1 LTPLHSN
8 FIVLN
13 SINCLLFTTFAL
25 HFFKNTALIT
35 IQGITLR
42 FGGRTLFENVTFLI
56 NREDRIGLTGKNGAG
71 KSTLL
76 KILSGNIR
84 PESGSLAMPREC
96 RIAILT
102 QDIEHKTKGTVV
114 EEARNAFKEL
124 LDIQA
129 KIDNITNQLETRTDY
144 ESDAYMKLIE
154 DLGDLQNHH
163 NILDSDNIEEEIE
176 RILKGLGFER
186 KDFEKQ
192 MSELS
197 GGWQMRVELAK
208 ILLQKP
214 DLILL
219 DEPTNHLDIESI
231 LWLESFLKEYDGA
244 VILVSHDR
252 AFLDAV
258 TNRTIE
264 VTLGKVED
272 YKANYSKYLE
282 LRKERKVQVENAYK
296 NQQEQIKQIERNI
309 DKFRAKANKASF
321 AQSLIK
327 QLDRMDRIELEDE
340 DNSKLNI
347 KFPKAIPSGKLI
359 CDVKEV
365 SKNYGQQQVIN
376 QFSFKVE
383 RGDRI
388 AFVGKNGMGK
398 STLAK
403 ILANDID
410 SYQGKVEWGHNVLKG
425 YFAQHQAVDLNNSK
439 TVFETIDEEAVG
451 DMRTA
456 VRSLLGAFLFSGED
470 VDKKVSVL
478 SGGERGRLAMCKLML
493 TPNNFLILDEPTNH
507 LDIRSKEVLKLA
519 LSNFDGTFI
528 VVSHDREFLQGLT
541 NKTYEFTNDGI
552 KEFLGTIDE
561 FLEKKKVDN
570 FRQFEKDKAP
580 KDKVLTPKVQ
590 INTVPVEDKK
600 LKDLEKKIEKL
611 EAEIKQWESKMA
623 TEDFLSKAADD
634 PNMYAPYN
642 KLKEQLDSCMA
653 EWETLI

>member
-1 LTPLHSN
+1 MVTVQN
-8 FIVLN
+8 
-13 SINCLLFTTFAL
+13 
-25 HFFKNTALIT
+25 
-35 IQGITLR
+35 ITLR
-42 FGGRTLFENVTFLI
+42 FGGRALFENVTFLI

-76 KILSGNIR
+76 KVLSGHIKG
-84 PESGSLAMPREC
+84 ETGSIAMPKDC

-102 QDIEHKTKGTVV
+102 QDIERKTKGTVI
-114 EEARNAFKEL
+114 EEARTAFKEIL
-124 LDIQA
+124 EIQKKLADI
-129 KIDNITNQLETRTDY
+129 THQLETRTDY

-154 DLGDLQNHH
+154 DMGDLQNHH
-163 NILDSDNIEEEIE
+163 NILDSDNIEEDIE
-176 RILKGLGFER
+176 RILKGLGFDR
-186 KDFEKQ
+186 KDMDKQ
-192 MSELS
+192 MAELS

-231 LWLESFLKEYDGA
+231 LWLESFLQEYDGA

-252 AFLDAV
+252 AFLDAI

-264 VTLGKVED
+264 VTLGRIED

-282 LRKERKVQVENAYK
+282 LRKERRVQVENAYK
-296 NQQEQIKQIERNI
+296 NQQEQIKQIQNNI
-309 DKFRAKANKASF
+309 DKFRAKENKASF

-327 QLDRMDRIELEDE
+327 QLDRMDKIELEDE

-347 KFPKAIPSGKLI
+347 KFPKSIASGKMI
-359 CDVKEV
+359 VQVKEV
-365 SKNYGQQQVIN
+365 SKSYGPQQVIN
-376 QFSFKVE
+376 KFSFNVE

-410 SYQGKVEWGHNVLKG
+410 NYQGTVEWGHNIIKG
-425 YFAQHQAVDLNNSK
+425 YFAQNQEAELNNSK

-507 LDIRSKEVLKLA
+507 LDIRSKEVLKEA
-519 LSNFDGTFI
+519 LNKFDGTFI
-528 VVSHDREFLQGLT
+528 IVSHDREFLQGLT
-541 NKTYEFTNDGI
+541 NKTYEFTGDGI
-552 KEFLGTIDE
+552 KEFLGTVDE
-561 FLEKKKVDN
+561 FLEKKKVDG
-570 FRQFEKDKAP
+570 FRQFEQDKKPVELVTSQKSQIVSSEKKAE
-580 KDKVLTPKVQ
+580 PKVD
-590 INTVPVEDKK
+590 NK
-600 LKDLEKKIEKL
+600 LKEIEKKIEKL
-611 EAEIKQWESKMA
+611 EAEIKTWEAKMT
-623 TEDFLSKAADD
+623 TEDFLNKAAVDNTAYD
-634 PNMYAPYN
+634 AYN
-642 KLKEQLDSCMA
+642 KLKTQLEGLMT
-653 EWETLI
+653 EWEAMV

>member
-1 LTPLHSN
+1 MIAVQN
-8 FIVLN
+8 
-13 SINCLLFTTFAL
+13 
-25 HFFKNTALIT
+25 
-35 IQGITLR
+35 ITLR

-76 KILSGNIR
+76 KILSGHTKG
-84 PESGSLAMPREC
+84 ESGSLAMPKDC

-102 QDIEHKTKGTVV
+102 QDIERKVKGTVV
-114 EEARNAFKEL
+114 DEARTAFKEIL
-124 LDIQA
+124 EIQVKLKDIMH
-129 KIDNITNQLETRTDY
+129 QLETRTDY

-154 DLGDLQNHH
+154 DMGDLQNHH
-163 NILDSDNIEEEIE
+163 NILDSENIEEEIE

-186 KDFEKQ
+186 KAFSKQ

-231 LWLESFLKEYDGA
+231 LWLESYLQEYDGA

-252 AFLDAV
+252 AFLDAI

-264 VTLGKVED
+264 VTLGKIED
-272 YKANYSKYLE
+272 YKAPYSKYLE
-282 LRKERKVQVENAYK
+282 LRKERRVQVENAYK

-309 DKFRAKANKASF
+309 DRFRAQATKASF

-327 QLDRMDRIELEDE
+327 QLDRMERIELEDE

-347 KFPKAIPSGKLI
+347 KFPKAHPSGKLI
-359 CDVKEV
+359 CDVKNV
-365 SKNYGQQQVIN
+365 SKNYGQQQVIDG
-376 QFSFKVE
+376 FSFKVE
-383 RGDRI
+383 REDRI

-410 SYQGKVEWGHNVLKG
+410 NYDGVVEWGHNVTKG
-425 YFAQHQAVDLNNSK
+425 YFAQNQEAELNNSK

-451 DMRTA
+451 DMRPA
-456 VRSLLGAFLFSGED
+456 VRSLLGAFLFSGQD

-493 TPNNFLILDEPTNH
+493 TANNFLILDEPTNH
-507 LDIRSKEVLKLA
+507 LDIKSKEVLKLA
-519 LSNFDGTFI
+519 LQNYEGTFI
-528 VVSHDREFLQGLT
+528 IVSHDREFLQGLT
-541 NKTYEFTNDGI
+541 NKTYEFTNHGI
-552 KEFLGTIDE
+552 KEFLGTVDE
-561 FLEKKKVDN
+561 FLEKKKVDG
-570 FRQFEKDKAP
+570 FRQFEQDKIPANKEQLTTNNSNPSVKP
-580 KDKVLTPKVQ
+580 KPEPKLDNKVKE
-590 INTVPVEDKK
+590 I
-600 LKDLEKKIEKL
+600 EKKIEKL
-611 EAEIKQWESKMA
+611 EAEIKKWEAKMA
-623 TEDFLSKAADD
+623 TEEFLEKANTD
-634 PNMYAPYN
+634 PSLYESYD
-642 KLKEQLDSCMA
+642 KLKSELTAAIA
-653 EWETLI
+653 EWEILI

>member
-1 LTPLHSN
+1 M
-8 FIVLN
+8 
-13 SINCLLFTTFAL
+13 
-25 HFFKNTALIT
+25 IT
-35 IQGITLR
+35 VQNVTLR

-76 KILSGNIR
+76 KVLSGDIK
-84 PESGSLAMPREC
+84 PETGNMAMPREC

-102 QDIEHKTKGTVV
+102 QDIERKVIGSVV
-114 EEARNAFKEL
+114 EEARSAFKEL
-124 LDIQA
+124 MEINEKLKDI
-129 KIDNITNQLETRTDY
+129 THQLETRTDY
-144 ESDAYMKLIE
+144 ESDEYMKLIE
-154 DLGDLQNHH
+154 DMGDLQNHQNMLH
-163 NILDSDNIEEEIE
+163 SDNIEEEIE
-176 RILKGLGFER
+176 RILSGLGFER
-186 KDFEKQ
+186 RDFEKQ
-192 MSELS
+192 MKELS

-231 LWLESFLKEYDGA
+231 LWLESFLKDYDGA
-244 VILVSHDR
+244 VILVSHDK

-264 VTLGKVED
+264 VTLGKIED
-272 YKANYSKYLE
+272 YKASYSKYLE
-282 LRKERKVQVENAYK
+282 LRKERRVQVENAYK

-309 DKFRAKANKASF
+309 DRFRAQATKASF

-327 QLDRMDRIELEDE
+327 QLERMERIELEDE

-347 KFPKAIPSGKLI
+347 RFPKAIQPGKMI
-359 CDVKEV
+359 VSVDNV
-365 SKNYGQQQVIN
+365 SKNYGQQEVIKG
-376 QFSFKVE
+376 FSFKVE
-383 RGDRI
+383 RGDKI

-403 ILANDID
+403 IMANDID
-410 SYQGKVEWGHNVLKG
+410 SYDGTVGWGHNVMKG
-425 YFAQHQAVDLNNSK
+425 YFAQNQEAELNNKK

-470 VDKKVSVL
+470 VEKKVSVL

-493 TPNNFLILDEPTNH
+493 TANNFLILDEPTNH
-507 LDIRSKEVLKLA
+507 LDIRSKEVLKKA
-519 LSNFDGTFI
+519 LLDYEGTFI

-541 NKTYEFTNDGI
+541 NKTYEFKGDGI

-561 FLEKKKVDN
+561 FLEKKKVDG
-570 FRQFEKDKAP
+570 FRQFEQEKTGANQTGSSNNEKVNAQP
-580 KDKVLTPKVQ
+580 KKEVISESSASLA
-590 INTVPVEDKK
+590 II
-600 LKDLEKKIEKL
+600 EKKIEKL
-611 EAEIKQWESKMA
+611 ETEIKAYETKMA
-623 TEDFLSKAADD
+623 TPAFLEKASKDSSEYD
-634 PNMYAPYN
+634 LYN
-642 KLKEQLDSCMA
+642 KLKNQLSDLMS
-653 EWETLI
+653 EWEAML

>member
-1 LTPLHSN
+1 MISVQN
-8 FIVLN
+8 
-13 SINCLLFTTFAL
+13 
-25 HFFKNTALIT
+25 
-35 IQGITLR
+35 ITLR

-76 KILSGNIR
+76 KILSGSMKA
-84 PESGSLAMPREC
+84 ESGSIATPREC

-102 QDIEHKTKGTVV
+102 QDIERVTKGTVV

-124 LDIQA
+124 LAIRQKLADI
-129 KIDNITNQLETRTDY
+129 THQLETRTDY
-144 ESDAYMKLIE
+144 ESDEYMKLIE
-154 DLGDLQNHH
+154 DLGDLQNRQ

-176 RILKGLGFER
+176 RILKGLGFDR
-186 KDFEKQ
+186 KDMQKN
-192 MSELS
+192 MAELS

-231 LWLESFLKEYDGA
+231 LWLENFLKEYDGA

-252 AFLDAV
+252 AFLDAI

-264 VTLGKVED
+264 VTLGKIED

-282 LRKERKVQVENAYK
+282 LRKERRVQIENAYK

-309 DKFRAKANKASF
+309 DRFRAQATKASF

-327 QLDRMDRIELEDE
+327 QLERMERIELEDE

-347 KFPKAIPSGKLI
+347 KFPKSIPSGVLI
-359 CDVKEV
+359 CDVQNV
-365 SKNYGQQQVIN
+365 SKNYGEQQVIN
-376 QFSFKVE
+376 HFSFKVE

-410 SYQGKVEWGHNVLKG
+410 NYQGKVDWGHNIIKG
-425 YFAQHQAVDLNNSK
+425 YFAQNQEAELNNSK

-451 DMRTA
+451 DMRPA
-456 VRSLLGAFLFSGED
+456 VRSLLGAFLFSGQD

-507 LDIRSKEVLKLA
+507 LDIKSKEMLKQA
-519 LSNFDGTFI
+519 LQNYDGTFI
-528 VVSHDREFLQGLT
+528 IVSHDREFLQGLT
-541 NKTYEFTNDGI
+541 NKTYEFTNNGI

-561 FLEKKKVDN
+561 FLEKKKVDG
-570 FRQFEKDKAP
+570 FRQFEQDKQIASGQKFESSAQKSGISSQKAEP
-580 KDKVLTPKVQ
+580 AAKVDNKVKE
-590 INTVPVEDKK
+590 I
-600 LKDLEKKIEKL
+600 EKKIGKL
-611 EAEIKQWESKMA
+611 EAEIKSWEAKMA
-623 TEDFLSKAADD
+623 TEEFLEKAANESSAYDE
-634 PNMYAPYN
+634 YN
-642 KLKEQLDSCMA
+642 KLKAELEKYMA
-653 EWETLI
+653 EWAAII

>member
-1 LTPLHSN
+1 
-8 FIVLN
+8 
-13 SINCLLFTTFAL
+13 
-25 HFFKNTALIT
+25 LIT

-258 TNRTIE
+258 TNSTIE

>member
-1 LTPLHSN
+1 M
-8 FIVLN
+8 
-13 SINCLLFTTFAL
+13 
-25 HFFKNTALIT
+25 IT
-35 IQGITLR
+35 VQNITLR

-76 KILSGNIR
+76 KILSGNMKA
-84 PESGSLAMPREC
+84 ESGSIATPRDC

-102 QDIEHKTKGTVV
+102 QDIERITKGTVI
-114 EEARNAFKEL
+114 EEARNAFKEIL
-124 LDIQA
+124 EIQKKLADI
-129 KIDNITNQLETRTDY
+129 TYQLETRTDY

-176 RILKGLGFER
+176 RILKGLGFDR
-186 KDFEKQ
+186 KDMHKN
-192 MSELS
+192 MAELS

-231 LWLESFLKEYDGA
+231 LWLEQFLKEYDGA

-252 AFLDAV
+252 AFLDAI

-264 VTLGKVED
+264 VTLGKIED

-282 LRKERKVQVENAYK
+282 LRKERRVQVENAYK

-309 DKFRAKANKASF
+309 DRFRAQATKASF

-327 QLDRMDRIELEDE
+327 QLDRMERIELEDE

-347 KFPKAIPSGKLI
+347 KFPKSISSGVLI
-359 CDVKEV
+359 CDVQNV
-365 SKNYGQQQVIN
+365 SKNYGEQQVIN
-376 QFSFKVE
+376 EFSFKVE

-410 SYQGKVEWGHNVLKG
+410 NYQGKVDWGHNIVKG
-425 YFAQHQAVDLNNSK
+425 YFAQNQEAELNNSK

-456 VRSLLGAFLFSGED
+456 VRSLLGAFLFSGQD

-478 SGGERGRLAMCKLML
+478 SGGERGRLALCKLML

-507 LDIRSKEVLKLA
+507 LDIKSKEVLKQA
-519 LSNFDGTFI
+519 LQNFDGTFI

-541 NKTYEFTNDGI
+541 NKTYEFTNNGI

-561 FLEKKKVDN
+561 FLEKKKVDG
-570 FRQFEKDKAP
+570 FRQFEQDKQIASGQSQVVSGQ
-580 KDKVLTPKVQ
+580 KSMDSNQKTDTSVKVDNKVKE
-590 INTVPVEDKK
+590 I
-600 LKDLEKKIEKL
+600 EKKIEKL
-611 EAEIKQWESKMA
+611 EAEIKKWEVKMA
-623 TEDFLSKAADD
+623 TEEFLVKAANDSSAYD
-634 PNMYAPYN
+634 AYN
-642 KLKEQLDSCMA
+642 KLKADLDVVMS
-653 EWETLI
+653 EWEALV

>member
-1 LTPLHSN
+1 MISVQN
-8 FIVLN
+8 
-13 SINCLLFTTFAL
+13 
-25 HFFKNTALIT
+25 
-35 IQGITLR
+35 ITLR

-76 KILSGNIR
+76 KILSGSLR
-84 PESGSLAMPREC
+84 AESGSIATPRDC

-102 QDIEHKTKGTVV
+102 QDIEKITKGTVV
-114 EEARNAFKEL
+114 EEARNAFKEIL
-124 LDIQA
+124 AIQKKIADI
-129 KIDNITNQLETRTDY
+129 THQLETRTDY

-154 DLGDLQNHH
+154 DLGDLQNHN
-163 NILDSDNIEEEIE
+163 NILESDNIEAEIE
-176 RILKGLGFER
+176 RILKGLGFDR
-186 KDFEKQ
+186 KDMNKN
-192 MSELS
+192 MAELS

-231 LWLESFLKEYDGA
+231 LWLENFLKEYDGA
-244 VILVSHDR
+244 VILVSHDK

-264 VTLGKVED
+264 VTLGRIED

-282 LRKERKVQVENAYK
+282 LRKERRVQVENAYK
-296 NQQEQIKQIERNI
+296 NQQEQIRQIERNI

-327 QLDRMDRIELEDE
+327 QLERMDKIELEDE

-347 KFPKAIPSGKLI
+347 KFPKSVPSGVLI

-365 SKNYGQQQVIN
+365 SKSYGAQQVIN
-376 QFSFKVE
+376 HFSFKVE

-410 SYQGKVEWGHNVLKG
+410 NYQGSVEWGHNIVKG
-425 YFAQHQAVDLNNSK
+425 YFAQNQEAELNNSK

-456 VRSLLGAFLFSGED
+456 VRALLGAFLFSGED

-507 LDIRSKEVLKLA
+507 LDIKSKEVLKQA
-519 LSNFDGTFI
+519 LEKFDGTFI

-541 NKTYEFTNDGI
+541 NKTYEFTNNGI

-561 FLEKKKVDN
+561 FLEKKKVDG
-570 FRQFEKDKAP
+570 FRQFEQDKIDSGQ
-580 KDKVLTPKVQ
+580 KLVVNGQSKVVTQKQESINKVDNGVKE
-590 INTVPVEDKK
+590 I
-600 LKDLEKKIEKL
+600 EKKIEKL
-611 EAEIKQWESKMA
+611 EGEIKKWEVKMA
-623 TEDFLSKAADD
+623 SEEFLEKAANDSSAYD
-634 PNMYAPYN
+634 AYN
-642 KLKEQLDSCMA
+642 KLKMDLGLAMS
-653 EWETLI
+653 EWEALV

>member
-1 LTPLHSN
+1 MVTVQN
-8 FIVLN
+8 
-13 SINCLLFTTFAL
+13 
-25 HFFKNTALIT
+25 
-35 IQGITLR
+35 ITLR
-42 FGGRTLFENVTFLI
+42 FGGRALFENVTFLI

-76 KILSGNIR
+76 KVLSGHIKG
-84 PESGSLAMPREC
+84 ETGSIAMPKDC

-102 QDIEHKTKGTVV
+102 QDIERKTKGTVI
-114 EEARNAFKEL
+114 EEARTAFKEIL
-124 LDIQA
+124 EIQKKLADI
-129 KIDNITNQLETRTDY
+129 THQLETRTDY

-154 DLGDLQNHH
+154 DMGDLQNHH
-163 NILDSDNIEEEIE
+163 NILDSDNIEEDIE
-176 RILKGLGFER
+176 RILKGLGFDR
-186 KDFEKQ
+186 KAMDKQ
-192 MSELS
+192 MAELS

-231 LWLESFLKEYDGA
+231 LWLESFLQEYDGA

-252 AFLDAV
+252 AFLDAI

-264 VTLGKVED
+264 VTLGRIED

-282 LRKERKVQVENAYK
+282 LRKERRVQVENAYK
-296 NQQEQIKQIERNI
+296 NQQEQIKQIQNNI

-327 QLDRMDRIELEDE
+327 QLDRMDKIELEDE

-347 KFPKAIPSGKLI
+347 KFPKSIASGKMI
-359 CDVKEV
+359 VQVKEV
-365 SKNYGQQQVIN
+365 SKSYGPQQVIN
-376 QFSFKVE
+376 KFSFNVE

-410 SYQGKVEWGHNVLKG
+410 NYQGTVEWGHNIIKG
-425 YFAQHQAVDLNNSK
+425 YFAQNQEAELNNSK

-507 LDIRSKEVLKLA
+507 LDIRSKEVLKEA
-519 LSNFDGTFI
+519 LNKFDGTFI
-528 VVSHDREFLQGLT
+528 IVSHDREFLQGLT
-541 NKTYEFTNDGI
+541 NKTYEFTGDGI
-552 KEFLGTIDE
+552 KEFLGTVDE
-561 FLEKKKVDN
+561 FLEKKKVDG
-570 FRQFEKDKAP
+570 FRQFEQDKKPAELVTSQKSQVVSP
-580 KDKVLTPKVQ
+580 ENKAEPKVD
-590 INTVPVEDKK
+590 NK
-600 LKDLEKKIEKL
+600 LKEIEKKIEKL
-611 EAEIKQWESKMA
+611 EAEIKTWEAKMT
-623 TEDFLSKAADD
+623 TEDFLNKAAVDNTAYD
-634 PNMYAPYN
+634 AYN
-642 KLKEQLDSCMA
+642 KLKTQLEGLMS
-653 EWETLI
+653 EWEAMV

>member
-1 LTPLHSN
+1 MVTVQN
-8 FIVLN
+8 
-13 SINCLLFTTFAL
+13 
-25 HFFKNTALIT
+25 
-35 IQGITLR
+35 ITLR
-42 FGGRTLFENVTFLI
+42 FGGRALFENVTFLI

-76 KILSGNIR
+76 KVLSGHIKG
-84 PESGSLAMPREC
+84 ETGSIAMPKDC

-102 QDIEHKTKGTVV
+102 QDIERKTKGTVI
-114 EEARNAFKEL
+114 EEARMAFKEIL
-124 LDIQA
+124 EIQKKLADI
-129 KIDNITNQLETRTDY
+129 THQLETRTDY

-154 DLGDLQNHH
+154 DMGDLQNHH
-163 NILDSDNIEEEIE
+163 NILDSDNIEEDIE
-176 RILKGLGFER
+176 RILKGLGFDR
-186 KDFEKQ
+186 KDMDKQ
-192 MSELS
+192 MAELS

-231 LWLESFLKEYDGA
+231 LWLESFLQEYDGA

-252 AFLDAV
+252 AFLDAI

-264 VTLGKVED
+264 VTLGRIED

-282 LRKERKVQVENAYK
+282 LRKERRVQVENAYK
-296 NQQEQIKQIERNI
+296 NQQEQIKQIQNNI

-327 QLDRMDRIELEDE
+327 QLDRMDKIELEDE

-347 KFPKAIPSGKLI
+347 KFPKSIASGKMI
-359 CDVKEV
+359 VQVKEV
-365 SKNYGQQQVIN
+365 SKSYGPQQVIN
-376 QFSFKVE
+376 KFSFNVE

-410 SYQGKVEWGHNVLKG
+410 NYQGTVEWGHNIIKG
-425 YFAQHQAVDLNNSK
+425 YFAQNQEAELNNSK

-507 LDIRSKEVLKLA
+507 LDIRSKEVLKEA
-519 LSNFDGTFI
+519 LNKFDGTFI
-528 VVSHDREFLQGLT
+528 IVSHDREFLQGLT
-541 NKTYEFTNDGI
+541 NKTYEFTGDGI
-552 KEFLGTIDE
+552 KEFLGTVDE
-561 FLEKKKVDN
+561 FLEKKKVDG
-570 FRQFEKDKAP
+570 FRQFE
-580 KDKVLTPKVQ
+580 Q
-590 INTVPVEDKK
+590 DKK
-600 LKDLEKKIEKL
+600 PIEIVTSQKSQIVSPEKKQEPKIDNKLKEVEKKIEKL
-611 EAEIKQWESKMA
+611 EAEIKTWEAKMT
-623 TEDFLSKAADD
+623 TEDFLNKAAADNTAYD
-634 PNMYAPYN
+634 AYN
-642 KLKEQLDSCMA
+642 KLKTQLEGLMT
-653 EWETLI
+653 EWEAMV

>member
-1 LTPLHSN
+1 M
-8 FIVLN
+8 VG
-13 SINCLLFTTFAL
+13 
-25 HFFKNTALIT
+25 
-35 IQGITLR
+35 IQNLTLR
-42 FGGRTLFENVTFLI
+42 FGGRALFENITFLI

-76 KILSGNIR
+76 KVLSGNIKA
-84 PESGSLAMPREC
+84 ESGSIVAPRDC

-102 QDIEHKTKGTVV
+102 QDIERKTKGTVV
-114 EEARNAFKEL
+114 EEARTAFKEIL
-124 LDIQA
+124 EIQKKLA
-129 KIDNITNQLETRTDY
+129 EVTHQLEIRTDY
-144 ESDAYMKLIE
+144 ESDEYMKLIE

-163 NILDSDNIEEEIE
+163 NILDSENIEEDIE
-176 RILKGLGFER
+176 RILRGLGFER
-186 KDFEKQ
+186 RDFEKQ
-192 MSELS
+192 MAELS

-231 LWLESFLKEYDGA
+231 LWLESFLQEYDGA

-252 AFLDAV
+252 AFLDAI

-264 VTLGKVED
+264 VTLGRIED

-282 LRKERKVQVENAYK
+282 LRKERRVQVENAYK
-296 NQQEQIKQIERNI
+296 NQQEQIKQIEKNI

-327 QLDRMDRIELEDE
+327 QLDRMDKIELEDE

-347 KFPKAIPSGKLI
+347 KFPKSIPSGKMI
-359 CDVKEV
+359 VDVKNV
-365 SKNYGQQQVIN
+365 SKNYGPQQVIN
-376 QFSFKVE
+376 EFSFKVE

-410 SYQGKVEWGHNVLKG
+410 NYQGAVEWGHNIIKG
-425 YFAQHQAVDLNNSK
+425 YFAQNQEAELNNSK

-493 TPNNFLILDEPTNH
+493 SPNNFLILDEPTNH
-507 LDIRSKEVLKLA
+507 LDIRSKEVLKEA
-519 LSNFDGTFI
+519 LNKFDGTFI
-528 VVSHDREFLQGLT
+528 IVSHDREFLQGLT
-541 NKTYEFTNDGI
+541 NKTYEFTGDGI
-552 KEFLGTIDE
+552 KEFLGTVDE
-561 FLEKKKVDN
+561 FLEKKKVDG
-570 FRQFEKDKAP
+570 FRQFE
-580 KDKVLTPKVQ
+580 Q
-590 INTVPVEDKK
+590 DKK
-600 LKDLEKKIEKL
+600 PVNYDQIKPNSFNTAGASKKPEQKSDNKLKEVEKKIEKL
-611 EAEIKQWESKMA
+611 ESELKKFEEKINTEAFMLEA
-623 TEDFLSKAADD
+623 TSNPSLYE
-634 PNMYAPYN
+634 PYN
-642 KLKEQLDSCMA
+642 KLKKELTACMEEWEQL
-653 EWETLI
+653 I

>member
-1 LTPLHSN
+1 MISVQN
-8 FIVLN
+8 
-13 SINCLLFTTFAL
+13 
-25 HFFKNTALIT
+25 
-35 IQGITLR
+35 ITLR

-76 KILSGNIR
+76 KILSGSLR
-84 PESGSLAMPREC
+84 AESGSIATPRDC

-102 QDIEHKTKGTVV
+102 QDIEKITKGTVV
-114 EEARNAFKEL
+114 EEARNAFKEIL
-124 LDIQA
+124 AIQKKIADI
-129 KIDNITNQLETRTDY
+129 THQLETRTDY

-154 DLGDLQNHH
+154 DLGDLQNHN
-163 NILDSDNIEEEIE
+163 NILESDNIEAEIE
-176 RILKGLGFER
+176 RILKGLGFDR
-186 KDFEKQ
+186 KDMNKN
-192 MSELS
+192 MAELS

-208 ILLQKP
+208 ILLQRP

-231 LWLESFLKEYDGA
+231 LWLENFLKEYDGA
-244 VILVSHDR
+244 VILVSHDK

-264 VTLGKVED
+264 VTLGRIED

-282 LRKERKVQVENAYK
+282 LRKERRVQVENAYK
-296 NQQEQIKQIERNI
+296 NQQEQIRQIERNI

-327 QLDRMDRIELEDE
+327 QLERMDKIELEDE

-347 KFPKAIPSGKLI
+347 KFPKSVPSGVLI

-365 SKNYGQQQVIN
+365 SKSYGAQQVIN
-376 QFSFKVE
+376 HFSFKVE

-410 SYQGKVEWGHNVLKG
+410 NYQGTVEWGHNIVKG
-425 YFAQHQAVDLNNSK
+425 YFAQNQEAELNNSK

-456 VRSLLGAFLFSGED
+456 VRALLGAFLFSGED

-507 LDIRSKEVLKLA
+507 LDIKSKEVLKQA
-519 LSNFDGTFI
+519 LEKFDGTFI

-541 NKTYEFTNDGI
+541 NKTYEFTNNGI

-561 FLEKKKVDN
+561 FLEKKKVDG
-570 FRQFEKDKAP
+570 FRQFEQDKIDSGQ
-580 KDKVLTPKVQ
+580 KLMVSGQTKFVTQKQESINKVDNGVKE
-590 INTVPVEDKK
+590 I
-600 LKDLEKKIEKL
+600 EKKIEKL
-611 EAEIKQWESKMA
+611 EGEIKKWEEKMA
-623 TEDFLSKAADD
+623 TEEFLEKAANDSSAYD
-634 PNMYAPYN
+634 AYN
-642 KLKEQLDSCMA
+642 KLKTDLELAMS
-653 EWETLI
+653 EWEALV

>member
-1 LTPLHSN
+1 MISVQN
-8 FIVLN
+8 
-13 SINCLLFTTFAL
+13 
-25 HFFKNTALIT
+25 
-35 IQGITLR
+35 ITLR

-76 KILSGNIR
+76 KILSGSLR
-84 PESGSLAMPREC
+84 AESGSIATPRDC

-102 QDIEHKTKGTVV
+102 QDIEKITKGTVV
-114 EEARNAFKEL
+114 EEARNAFKEIL
-124 LDIQA
+124 AIQKKIADI
-129 KIDNITNQLETRTDY
+129 THQLETRTDY

-154 DLGDLQNHH
+154 DLGDLQNHN
-163 NILDSDNIEEEIE
+163 NILESDNVEAEIE
-176 RILKGLGFER
+176 RILKGLGFDR
-186 KDFEKQ
+186 KD
-192 MSELS
+192 MSKYMAELS

-208 ILLQKP
+208 ILLQRP

-231 LWLESFLKEYDGA
+231 LWLENFLKEYDGA
-244 VILVSHDR
+244 VILVSHDK

-264 VTLGKVED
+264 VTLGRIED

-282 LRKERKVQVENAYK
+282 LRKERRVQVENAYK
-296 NQQEQIKQIERNI
+296 NQQEQIRQIERNI

-321 AQSLIK
+321 AQALIK
-327 QLDRMDRIELEDE
+327 QLERMDKIELEDE

-347 KFPKAIPSGKLI
+347 KFPKSVPSGVLI

-365 SKNYGQQQVIN
+365 SKSYGAQQVIN
-376 QFSFKVE
+376 HFSFKVE

-410 SYQGKVEWGHNVLKG
+410 NYQGSVEWGHNIVKG
-425 YFAQHQAVDLNNSK
+425 YFAQNQEAELNNSK

-456 VRSLLGAFLFSGED
+456 VRALLGAFLFSGED

-507 LDIRSKEVLKLA
+507 LDIKSKEVLKQA
-519 LSNFDGTFI
+519 LEKFDGTFI

-541 NKTYEFTNDGI
+541 NKTYEFTNNGI

-561 FLEKKKVDN
+561 FLEKKKVDG
-570 FRQFEKDKAP
+570 FRQFEQDKIDSGQ
-580 KDKVLTPKVQ
+580 KLMVSGQTKFVTQKQESINKVDNGVKE
-590 INTVPVEDKK
+590 I
-600 LKDLEKKIEKL
+600 EKKIEKL
-611 EAEIKQWESKMA
+611 EGEIKKWEEKMA
-623 TEDFLSKAADD
+623 TEEFLEKAANDSSAYD
-634 PNMYAPYN
+634 AYN
-642 KLKEQLDSCMA
+642 KLKTDLELAMS
-653 EWETLI
+653 EWEALV

>member
-1 LTPLHSN
+1 M
-8 FIVLN
+8 
-13 SINCLLFTTFAL
+13 
-25 HFFKNTALIT
+25 IT
-35 IQGITLR
+35 VQNITLR

-76 KILSGNIR
+76 KILSGQMKA
-84 PESGSLAMPREC
+84 ESGNLSMPKDC

-102 QDIEHKTKGTVV
+102 QDIERITKGTVV
-114 EEARNAFKEL
+114 EEARNAFKEIL
-124 LDIQA
+124 VVQA
-129 KIDNITNQLETRTDY
+129 KLADITHQLETRTDY

-154 DLGDLQNHH
+154 DMGDLQNHH
-163 NILDSDNIEEEIE
+163 NILDSDNIEEDIE

-186 KDFEKQ
+186 RDFDKQ

-231 LWLESFLKEYDGA
+231 LWLEQFLKEYDGA

-252 AFLDAV
+252 AFLDAI

-264 VTLGKVED
+264 VTLGKIED

-282 LRKERKVQVENAYK
+282 LRVERRVQIENAYK
-296 NQQEQIKQIERNI
+296 NQQAQIKQMEMNI

-327 QLDRMDRIELEDE
+327 QLDRMDKIELEDE
-340 DNSKLNI
+340 DNAKLNI
-347 KFPKAIPSGKLI
+347 KFPKSIASGVLI

-365 SKNYGQQQVIN
+365 SKNYGDQQVIN

-410 SYQGKVEWGHNVLKG
+410 NYKGQVDWGHNIIKG
-425 YFAQHQAVDLNNSK
+425 YFAQNQEEELNNSK

-456 VRSLLGAFLFSGED
+456 VRSLLGAFLFSGEN
-470 VDKKVSVL
+470 VEKKVSVL

-507 LDIRSKEVLKLA
+507 LDIKSKEVLKEA
-519 LSNFDGTFI
+519 LKKFDGTFI
-528 VVSHDREFLQGLT
+528 IVSHDREFLQGLT
-541 NKTYEFTNDGI
+541 NKTYEFTGDGI
-552 KEFLGTIDE
+552 KEFLGTVDE
-561 FLEKKKVDN
+561 FLEKKKVDG
-570 FRQFEKDKAP
+570 FRQFEQEKKPELVSNNKTQVASPAP
-580 KDKVLTPKVQ
+580 KVEPKVD
-590 INTVPVEDKK
+590 NK
-600 LKDLEKKIEKL
+600 LKEIEKKIEKL
-611 EAEIKQWESKMA
+611 EGEIKQWEVKMT
-623 TEDFLSKAADD
+623 TEDFLNKAATDNTAYD
-634 PNMYAPYN
+634 QYN
-642 KLKEQLDSCMA
+642 KLKSQLDRLMV
-653 EWETLI
+653 EWEAIV

>member
-1 LTPLHSN
+1 MISVQN
-8 FIVLN
+8 
-13 SINCLLFTTFAL
+13 
-25 HFFKNTALIT
+25 
-35 IQGITLR
+35 ITLR

-76 KILSGNIR
+76 KILSGSLR
-84 PESGSLAMPREC
+84 AESGSIATPRDC

-102 QDIEHKTKGTVV
+102 QDIEKITKGTVV
-114 EEARNAFKEL
+114 EEARNAFKEIL
-124 LDIQA
+124 AIQKKIADI
-129 KIDNITNQLETRTDY
+129 THQLETRTDY

-154 DLGDLQNHH
+154 DLGDLQNHN
-163 NILDSDNIEEEIE
+163 NILESDNIEAEIE
-176 RILKGLGFER
+176 RILKGLGFDR
-186 KDFEKQ
+186 KDMNKN
-192 MSELS
+192 MAELS

-208 ILLQKP
+208 ILLQRP

-231 LWLESFLKEYDGA
+231 LWLENFLKEYDGA
-244 VILVSHDR
+244 VILVSHDK

-264 VTLGKVED
+264 VTLGRIED

-282 LRKERKVQVENAYK
+282 LRKERRVQVENAYK
-296 NQQEQIKQIERNI
+296 NQQEQIRQIERNI

-327 QLDRMDRIELEDE
+327 QLERMDKIELEDE

-347 KFPKAIPSGKLI
+347 KFPKSVPSGVLI

-365 SKNYGQQQVIN
+365 SKSYGAQQVIN
-376 QFSFKVE
+376 HFSFKVE

-410 SYQGKVEWGHNVLKG
+410 NYQGTVEWGHNIVKG
-425 YFAQHQAVDLNNSK
+425 YFAQNQEAELNNSK

-456 VRSLLGAFLFSGED
+456 VRALLGAFLFSGED

-507 LDIRSKEVLKLA
+507 LDIKSKEVLKQA
-519 LSNFDGTFI
+519 LEKFDGTFI

-541 NKTYEFTNDGI
+541 NKTYEFTNNGI

-561 FLEKKKVDN
+561 FLEKKKVDG
-570 FRQFEKDKAP
+570 FRQFEQDKIDSGQ
-580 KDKVLTPKVQ
+580 KLVVNGQSKVVTQKQESINKVDNGVKE
-590 INTVPVEDKK
+590 I
-600 LKDLEKKIEKL
+600 EKKIEKL
-611 EAEIKQWESKMA
+611 EGEIKKWEVKMA
-623 TEDFLSKAADD
+623 SEEFLEKAANDSSAYD
-634 PNMYAPYN
+634 AYN
-642 KLKEQLDSCMA
+642 KLKMDLELAMS
-653 EWETLI
+653 EWEALV

>member
-1 LTPLHSN
+1 MN
-8 FIVLN
+8 Y
-13 SINCLLFTTFAL
+13 LLFTTFAL
-25 HFFKNTALIT
+25 LFMIT
-35 IQGITLR
+35 VQNITLR

-76 KILSGNIR
+76 KILSGNIKA
-84 PESGSLAMPREC
+84 ESGSIAMPREC

-102 QDIEHKTKGTVV
+102 QDIERITKGTVV
-114 EEARNAFKEL
+114 EEARNAFKEIL
-124 LDIQA
+124 AIQKKIEDI
-129 KIDNITNQLETRTDY
+129 THQLETRTDY
-144 ESDAYMKLIE
+144 ESDGYMKLIE

-163 NILDSDNIEEEIE
+163 NILDSDNLEEEIE

-186 KDFEKQ
+186 RDFDKN

-231 LWLESFLKEYDGA
+231 LWLEQFLQEYDGA

-252 AFLDAV
+252 AFLDTI

-264 VTLGKVED
+264 VTLGKIED

-282 LRKERKVQVENAYK
+282 LRKERRVQVENAYK

-327 QLDRMDRIELEDE
+327 QLDRMERIELEDE
-340 DNSKLNI
+340 DNAKLNI
-347 KFPKAIPSGKLI
+347 KFPKSIPSGVLI
-359 CDVKEV
+359 CDVKDV
-365 SKNYGQQQVIN
+365 SKNYGSQQVIN

-410 SYQGKVEWGHNVLKG
+410 NYQGTVEWGHNIIKG
-425 YFAQHQAVDLNNSK
+425 YFAQNQEAELNNSK

-451 DMRTA
+451 DMRVA

-507 LDIRSKEVLKLA
+507 LDIKSKEVLKQA
-519 LSNFDGTFI
+519 LEKFDGTFI
-528 VVSHDREFLQGLT
+528 IVSHDREFLQGLT
-541 NKTYEFTNDGI
+541 NKTYEFTNNGI

-561 FLEKKKVDN
+561 FLEKKKVDG
-570 FRQFEKDKAP
+570 FRQFEQDKAVSNEQRTISNVKPIEKP
-580 KDKVLTPKVQ
+580 KIEPKTDNKVKE
-590 INTVPVEDKK
+590 I
-600 LKDLEKKIEKL
+600 EKKIEKL
-611 EAEIKQWESKMA
+611 EAEIKQWETKMA
-623 TEDFLSKAADD
+623 TEEFLNKAASD
-634 PNMYAPYN
+634 NNAYEPYN
-642 KLKEQLDSCMA
+642 KLKTQLDSLMA
-653 EWETLI
+653 EWETLV

>member
-1 LTPLHSN
+1 MVTVQN
-8 FIVLN
+8 
-13 SINCLLFTTFAL
+13 
-25 HFFKNTALIT
+25 
-35 IQGITLR
+35 ITLR
-42 FGGRTLFENVTFLI
+42 FGGRALFENVTFLI

-76 KILSGNIR
+76 KVLSGHIKG
-84 PESGSLAMPREC
+84 ETGSIAMPKDC

-102 QDIEHKTKGTVV
+102 QDIERKTKGTVI
-114 EEARNAFKEL
+114 EEARTAFKEIL
-124 LDIQA
+124 EIQKKLADI
-129 KIDNITNQLETRTDY
+129 THQLETRTDY

-154 DLGDLQNHH
+154 DMGDLQNHH
-163 NILDSDNIEEEIE
+163 NILDSDNIEEDIE
-176 RILKGLGFER
+176 RILKGLGFDR
-186 KDFEKQ
+186 KDMDKQ
-192 MSELS
+192 MAELS

-231 LWLESFLKEYDGA
+231 LWLESFLQEYDGA

-252 AFLDAV
+252 AFLDAI

-264 VTLGKVED
+264 VTLGRIED

-282 LRKERKVQVENAYK
+282 LRKERRVQVENAYK
-296 NQQEQIKQIERNI
+296 NQQEQIKQIQNNI

-327 QLDRMDRIELEDE
+327 QLDRMDKIELEDE

-347 KFPKAIPSGKLI
+347 KFPKSIASGKMI
-359 CDVKEV
+359 VQVKEV
-365 SKNYGQQQVIN
+365 SKSYGPQQVIN
-376 QFSFKVE
+376 KFSFNVE

-410 SYQGKVEWGHNVLKG
+410 NYQGTVEWGHNIIKG
-425 YFAQHQAVDLNNSK
+425 YFAQNQEAELNNSK

-507 LDIRSKEVLKLA
+507 LDIRSKEVLKEA
-519 LSNFDGTFI
+519 LNKFDGTFI
-528 VVSHDREFLQGLT
+528 IVSHDREFLQGLT
-541 NKTYEFTNDGI
+541 NKTYEFTGDGI
-552 KEFLGTIDE
+552 KEFLGTVDE
-561 FLEKKKVDN
+561 FLEKKKVDG
-570 FRQFEKDKAP
+570 FRQFEQDKKPVELVTSQKSQIVSSEKKAE
-580 KDKVLTPKVQ
+580 PKVD
-590 INTVPVEDKK
+590 NK
-600 LKDLEKKIEKL
+600 LKEIEKKIEKL
-611 EAEIKQWESKMA
+611 EAEIKTWEAKMT
-623 TEDFLSKAADD
+623 TEDFLNKAAVDNTAYD
-634 PNMYAPYN
+634 AYN
-642 KLKEQLDSCMA
+642 KLKTQLEGLMT
-653 EWETLI
+653 EWEAMV